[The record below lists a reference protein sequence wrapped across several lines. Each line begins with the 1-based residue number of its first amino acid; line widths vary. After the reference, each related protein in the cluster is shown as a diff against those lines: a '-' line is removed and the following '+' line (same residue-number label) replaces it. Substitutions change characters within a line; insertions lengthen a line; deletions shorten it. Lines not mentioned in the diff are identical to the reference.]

1 MGRGPA
7 AGIAPPTDMP
17 DLPWIQWRVENVE
30 EIARFLEEWEVRLR
44 AAPAN
49 NLLVQGISPHPGM
62 PGMNLQ
68 VSPGDCLV
76 LWPATA
82 EHPREQLGVVRVP
95 ESAKFRESENIEDM
109 RL

>member
-17 DLPWIQWRVENVE
+17 ALPWIQWKVENVE
-30 EIARFLEEWEVRLR
+30 EIARFLEEWDVRLR

-49 NLLVQGISPHPGM
+49 NLLVQGAHT
-62 PGMNLQ
+62 GMNLQ